1 MEEIPPRREPNDL
14 VLVQRVTRGS
24 IPNRTPEL
32 YGLHSLYIAPRA
44 GGGAI
49 APNPAHQSAGAKS
62 PKPNLG

>member
-1 MEEIPPRREPNDL
+1 MEERPPRKGPNDL

-24 IPNRTPEL
+24 TPNRTHEL
-32 YGLHSLYIAPRA
+32 YRLHSLYTASGA

-49 APNPAHQSAGAKS
+49 APNPAHQSAGAKA